1 MGDNDEEGENFTWVN
16 GKFRVFSGDGEI
28 MDVLLQNRDDDG
40 ENTGE
45 FETATEQDI
54 FFEHFLL
61 LLLSLLSLL
70 QLFLFSCFCFCDD
83 RY

>member
-1 MGDNDEEGENFTWVN
+1 
-16 GKFRVFSGDGEI
+16 

-54 FFEHFLL
+54 FFFFPTLPSASAFFALFVAVVFVLVFLL
-61 LLLSLLSLL
+61 L
-70 QLFLFSCFCFCDD
+70 
-83 RY
+83 

>member
-16 GKFRVFSGDGEI
+16 GKLTDLSRDGEI
-28 MDVLLQNRDDDG
+28 TDVLLQNRDDDG

-54 FFEHFLL
+54 FFF
-61 LLLSLLSLL
+61 
-70 QLFLFSCFCFCDD
+70 
-83 RY
+83 

>member
-1 MGDNDEEGENFTWVN
+1 
-16 GKFRVFSGDGEI
+16 

-54 FFEHFLL
+54 FFFFFPKLPSASAFFALFVAVVFVLVFLL
-61 LLLSLLSLL
+61 L
-70 QLFLFSCFCFCDD
+70 
-83 RY
+83 

>member
-1 MGDNDEEGENFTWVN
+1 
-16 GKFRVFSGDGEI
+16 

-54 FFEHFLL
+54 FFFFFFFFPTLPSASTFFALFVAVVFVLVFLL
-61 LLLSLLSLL
+61 L
-70 QLFLFSCFCFCDD
+70 
-83 RY
+83 

>member
-28 MDVLLQNRDDDG
+28 IDVLLQNRDDDG

-54 FFEHFLL
+54 FFWTLSSASTFFAFFVAVVFVFVFLL
-61 LLLSLLSLL
+61 LWW
-70 QLFLFSCFCFCDD
+70 
-83 RY
+83 